1 MDEENEVARNLRQQ
15 EPGRGSRHRK
25 TTYNYKITQSVGHA
39 KHADLPRMQ
48 DAAEMVVAWDVADG
62 VALGKALRA
71 LQLTAALKMAS
82 HCGTA
87 QTADAL
93 RELAHL
99 LELHG
104 GAV

>member
-1 MDEENEVARNLRQQ
+1 LA
-15 EPGRGSRHRK
+15 
-25 TTYNYKITQSVGHA
+25 
-39 KHADLPRMQ
+39 
-48 DAAEMVVAWDVADG
+48 
-62 VALGKALRA
+62 
-71 LQLTAALKMAS
+71 AALKMAS

>member
-1 MDEENEVARNLRQQ
+1 MSSVKKETPARGQAR
-15 EPGRGSRHRK
+15 PGRGSRHLK
-25 TTYNYKITQSVGHA
+25 TTYDHKIAQSEGHA
-39 KHADLPRMQ
+39 KRADLPRMQ

-62 VALGKALRA
+62 VALAEALKAL
-71 LQLTAALKMAS
+71 QMVAALKMAG
-82 HCGTA
+82 HCGTG

>member
-48 DAAEMVVAWDVADG
+48 DAAEMVVDG
-62 VALGKALRA
+62 VALAEALKAL
-71 LQLTAALKMAS
+71 QMVAALKMAS

>member
-1 MDEENEVARNLRQQ
+1 MTFQTMPAAQA
-15 EPGRGSRHRK
+15 
-25 TTYNYKITQSVGHA
+25 VGHA

-48 DAAEMVVAWDVADG
+48 DAADMVVAWDVADG
-62 VALGKALRA
+62 VDLGEALKA

-93 RELAHL
+93 RELALL